1 MTEDRSRPLV
11 EGTEALA
18 SEECA
23 VHEELAERVDL
34 APLVGVLLDAVS
46 ECLLVIDDQ
55 GRIAFANPAVD
66 RVFRYEPD
74 ELIGERLAELIP
86 QRLRADFLDGFQRY
100 LRTGEQ
106 TFEWTEVEFPGL
118 ARNGIEVPLSVS
130 VREFAVDDRQY
141 FVGVMRDVTDRVE
154 RENELSTERA
164 FVDSVFDALP
174 DVVYAFDR
182 EGQFLRWN
190 DRLTAVTGYSDAEVA
205 SMHSLDFVAADDRDE
220 VVSSLIEVFETGG
233 IATAEGDLVTKG
245 GERIPFEFT
254 GAPLTDDD
262 GEVVGLTGVSRDV
275 TERRRRERRLER
287 LNALNAVIRSVDE
300 ALIEA
305 TTRSEMEQAICERL
319 AAADTYVGAAVG
331 GFDTDREALEVWA
344 ADGVDV
350 EGFRTLLPGGDR
362 PLADSPAAR
371 ALDERAVQV
380 IDPTESGEPAW
391 HRDADRQGYDRLVAV
406 PVVTDERTFGVL
418 GVYARRGEG
427 VPERER
433 EILEEMGRVVGDALQ
448 NAVTRELL
456 HADAVTE
463 LELGT
468 TDSGLTFVSLSGRAD
483 CRIEL
488 DRVLTFGDDFV
499 FYVTVTGAPV
509 ERFREAAGTEP
520 GVESVEHLGTNADR
534 HRFKLNVGSG
544 TMTSA
549 LAEYGARTTA
559 ATADEGDGRLV
570 AHLSPDVDVREL
582 VDALTE
588 TYPETELKARR
599 ETSRTLRTPMA
610 VRQELSADLTEKQR
624 AALQAAYFSGYFEWP
639 SRSNTAAEIADVLD
653 IAPQTFHQHLRIAEQ
668 KVFRTLFGDGPSNE
682 AA

>member
-11 EGTEALA
+11 GEAQSVG

-23 VHEELAERVDL
+23 VHEQLVEEVDQ
-34 APLVGVLLDAVS
+34 ATLVGVLLDAVS
-46 ECLLVIDDQ
+46 ECLVVIDER
-55 GRIAFANPAVD
+55 GRIAFANPAVEP
-66 RVFRYEPD
+66 VFGYEPG

-86 QRLRADFLDGFQRY
+86 DRLRTDFLDGFQQH
-100 LRTGEQ
+100 LRTGER
-106 TFEWTEVEFPGL
+106 TLEWTEVEFPGL
-118 ARNGIEVPLSVS
+118 ARDGTEVPLSIS
-130 VREFAVDDRQY
+130 FREFAIEDRQY
-141 FVGVMRDVTDRVE
+141 FVGVMRDVTDRVQ

-182 EGQFLRWN
+182 DGQFLRWN

-205 SMHSLDFVAADDRDE
+205 SMHPLEFVAEEDRDDLTAAL
-220 VVSSLIEVFETGG
+220 VEVFESGG
-233 IATAEGDLVTKG
+233 LGTAEADLVTSD

-262 GEVVGLTGVSRDV
+262 GAVVGLTGVGRDV
-275 TERRRRERRLER
+275 TERRRREQRLER

-305 TTRSEMEQAICERL
+305 TTRSEMERTVCERL
-319 AAADTYVGAAVG
+319 AAADAYVGAAIG
-331 GFDTDREALEVWA
+331 GFDTDREAFEVWA
-344 ADGVDV
+344 AEGVQV
-350 EGFRTLLPGGDR
+350 AGFATLLPAGAR

-380 IDPTESGEPAW
+380 VDPAGAGEPAW
-391 HRDADRQGYDRLVAV
+391 LRDADWQGYDRLVVV
-406 PVVTDERTFGVL
+406 PVVTDERTFGAL
-418 GVYARRGEG
+418 GVYAQRPEG

-433 EILEEMGRVVGDALQ
+433 EILGELGRVIGDALQ

-463 LELGT
+463 IELGS
-468 TDSGLTFVSLSGRAD
+468 TDGGLTFVSLSERAD

-488 DRVLTFGDDFV
+488 DRVLTFGEDFV

-509 ERFREAAGTEP
+509 ERFLEAAAAEQ
-520 GVESVEHLGTNADR
+520 GVDSVEHLGTNEDR
-534 HRFKLNVGSG
+534 HLFKLNVGTG
-544 TMTSA
+544 TMTSV
-549 LAEYGARTTA
+549 LAEHGARTTA
-559 ATADEGDGRLV
+559 ATVEEGQCRLV
-570 AHLSPDVDVREL
+570 ANLSPDVDVRDL

-588 TYPETELKARR
+588 AYPTTDLKARR
-599 ETSRTLRTPMA
+599 ETSRTLRTPVA
-610 VRQELSADLTEKQR
+610 FRQELSADLTEKQR

-668 KVFRTLFGDGPSNE
+668 KVFRSLFGDEPSNE